1 MRFNLSL
8 SSSSLRRSYGGGFLG
23 GDVLGNGRAGT
34 ALGIVDSGSRG
45 LGLHEGPAAV
55 GLVEP
60 HGDET
65 DHDADPVQIV
75 RDDRA
80 ISSRVGPAQDGVEDA
95 PAVLDG
101 IGRSTALERVRKESQ
116 GVGRVIL
123 R

>member
-1 MRFNLSL
+1 M
-8 SSSSLRRSYGGGFLG
+8 
-23 GDVLGNGRAGT
+23 

-60 HGDET
+60 HDDET
-65 DHDADPVQIV
+65 DHDADPVQVV

-80 ISSRVGPAQDGVEDA
+80 ISGRVSPAQDGVEDA

-101 IGRSTALERVRKESQ
+101 IGRGTALERVRRERVK
-116 GVGRVIL
+116 VGGELSYVDVPDTLVDII
-123 R
+123 